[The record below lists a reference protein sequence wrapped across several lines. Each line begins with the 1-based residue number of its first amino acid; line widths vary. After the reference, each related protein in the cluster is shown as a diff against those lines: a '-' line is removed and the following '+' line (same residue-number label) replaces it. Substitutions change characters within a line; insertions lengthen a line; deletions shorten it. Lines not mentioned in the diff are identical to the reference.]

1 MSYQACGVK
10 PSLNT
15 IDFIGLLMFMRLVS
29 YKDLLFVYIWRE
41 FIVRYKQ
48 SYIGVLWAILQPLTM
63 MALFVIIFGYVLKTT
78 DKDYPY
84 VLFFYSGILPWTFF
98 SASTNYAIPCLAGN
112 FNLITKIYFPREII
126 PLAGVAINFIDY
138 CFGLLIYIILLLV
151 YEVHITINALWFIP
165 LLALL
170 IIYTAS
176 VGYLLSA
183 LNVYYRDVKLASN
196 FILQLLF
203 FASPVIYSLDRVEL
217 RWKALL
223 IINPLTYIIENMRRV
238 TIEGRGIILWQ
249 FVIEFLFVMLF
260 YALVYK
266 IFTRIERAF
275 ADVI

>member
-1 MSYQACGVK
+1 
-10 PSLNT
+10 
-15 IDFIGLLMFMRLVS
+15 MRIVS

-41 FIVRYKQ
+41 YIVRYKQ
-48 SYIGVLWAILQPLTM
+48 SIIGVLWAIMQPLTM
-63 MALFVIIFGYVLKTT
+63 MALFVVIFGYVLKTT
-78 DKDYPY
+78 HKDYPY

-138 CFGLLIYIILLLV
+138 LFGLLIYIILLFV
-151 YEVHITINALWFIP
+151 YDVHITINALWFIP

-217 RWKALL
+217 KWKALL

-249 FVIEFLFVMLF
+249 FMIEMLIIMLF

-266 IFTRIERAF
+266 IFIRIERAF